1 MGLSDVARVLLD
13 EFVAVYRP
21 TMEERIV
28 AGGFAVSTDVES
40 AISQGEEWLRAELAE
55 LLETPFLQQQ
65 RSPLELFQDA
75 ARFPTEA
82 LSAEGAAPIWRDH
95 VSRSALPGDL
105 FGLAPASS
113 QDMTSDA
120 WRAHLA
126 WGAAKAQA
134 MAHQVRRPMAGVYSR
149 NLLDRSKLEMEL
161 RAAGYDAFLLRNL
174 ELTSK
179 AMSGKRPP
187 VAFVDLENQDADEV
201 IRVLSDNGVAVV
213 AYGPHVDD
221 LSMQRA
227 RGLGASAAV
236 ARSRLFGRV
245 ADHLPQI
252 V

>member
-1 MGLSDVARVLLD
+1 MGLSDVAQELFD

-21 TMEERIV
+21 TMEERIA
-28 AGGFAVSTDVES
+28 AGGFSLSPGVEG
-40 AISQGEEWLRAELAE
+40 AITRGEEWLRSELAA
-55 LLETPFLQQQ
+55 LLEAPFLQQQ
-65 RSPLELFQDA
+65 RSPLEVFQEA

-82 LSAEGAAPIWRDH
+82 LSAAGAAPVKRDH
-95 VSRSALPGDL
+95 VSASALPGDL

-134 MAHQVRRPMAGVYSR
+134 MSRQVQRPLAGVYSR
-149 NLLDRSKLEMEL
+149 NLMDRSKLEIEL
-161 RAAGYDAFLLRNL
+161 HAAGYDVFLLRNL
-174 ELTSK
+174 ELAGK

-187 VAFVDLENQDADEV
+187 VAFVDLENQDVDEV
-201 IRVLSDNGVAVV
+201 IRVLAGGGVRVV

-221 LSMQRA
+221 LAMQRA
-227 RGLGASAAV
+227 RGLGASTAI

>member
-1 MGLSDVARVLLD
+1 MGLSDVAQELLD

-28 AGGFAVSTDVES
+28 AGGFTVSTDVES
-40 AISQGEEWLRAELAE
+40 AISQGEEWLRVELAE
-55 LLETPFLQQQ
+55 LLETPFLRQQ

-82 LSAEGAAPIWRDH
+82 LSAEGAAPVRRDH

-227 RGLGASAAV
+227 RGLGASAAI

>member
-1 MGLSDVARVLLD
+1 MGLSDVAQVLLD

-28 AGGFAVSTDVES
+28 AGGFSVSTDVES
-40 AISQGEEWLRAELAE
+40 ALSQGEEWLRSELAE
-55 LLETPFLQQQ
+55 LLEIPFLKQQ
-65 RSPLELFQDA
+65 RSPLEVFQEA

-82 LSAEGAAPIWRDH
+82 LSAEGAAPVRRDH
-95 VSRSALPGDL
+95 VSTSALPGDL

-149 NLLDRSKLEMEL
+149 NLMDRSKLETEL

-179 AMSGKRPP
+179 AMSG
-187 VAFVDLENQDADEV
+187 
-201 IRVLSDNGVAVV
+201 
-213 AYGPHVDD
+213 
-221 LSMQRA
+221 
-227 RGLGASAAV
+227 
-236 ARSRLFGRV
+236 
-245 ADHLPQI
+245 
-252 V
+252 

>member
-1 MGLSDVARVLLD
+1 MALSEVAQQLFDQFVSVYRQVIEERLAAMACPASEEVEAAIDEGETWLRVELD
-13 EFVAVYRP
+13 ELLA
-21 TMEERIV
+21 TT
-28 AGGFAVSTDVES
+28 FA
-40 AISQGEEWLRAELAE
+40 
-55 LLETPFLQQQ
+55 QQT
-65 RSPLELFQDA
+65 RSPLEVFQEA
-75 ARFPTEA
+75 ARFPTAA
-82 LSAEGAAPIWRDH
+82 LIAEGAQPVRRDH
-95 VSRSALPGDL
+95 VSESALPGDL

-187 VAFVDLENQDADEV
+187 VAFIDLENQDADEV

-252 V
+252 I